1 MFDKLPRGLS
11 IDRCERSSHLPFGA
25 VAGNTGGCLER
36 ARVSNK

>member
-11 IDRCERSSHLPFGA
+11 IDRCEQRSHLPFGA
-25 VAGNTGGCLER
+25 VSGNTGGCLER